1 MNNLMKNRIEY
12 FLGGRVRSGIKY
24 NLINISY
31 TDLPFERLYK
41 SWYQLFLSH
50 NSLLMHR

>member
-1 MNNLMKNRIEY
+1 MNNLMKNRVEY
-12 FLGGRVRSGIKY
+12 FLEARVRSGIKY

-31 TDLPFERLYK
+31 TALPFERLYK
-41 SWYQLFLSH
+41 SWCQLFLSH